1 MSIQG
6 VEGCCIDGKLALR
19 WVTFAQ
25 ANAIS
30 ICIARN
36 SEFTDTLRHF
46 VVPVISSV
54 TLDIGPGLW
63 YVRLGTWS
71 GSAISGILDWSNA
84 YGPIPVVTSKP
95 VVPTVPASLPILHK
109 QAIQHGMRIFT
120 GLVSSYY
127 VLFERSTDPTFP
139 ASATKYSYALDNG
152 RGNVDCLGM
161 DFLYTYSL
169 RISTMTPDRVKFPT
183 DSVQQMSE
191 GRVLHGL
198 RCARPLRHADTG
210 MTATLKSGNAILHDS
225 KERPHMRFTSHRDYL
240 RFQAA
245 KAATGEEVKRV

>member
-30 ICIARN
+30 ISIARN

-54 TLDIGPGLW
+54 ALDTGPGLW

-71 GSAISGILDWSNA
+71 GSATSGILDWSNA

-95 VVPTVPASLPILHK
+95 VVSTVPASLPVLHK
-109 QAIQHGMRIFT
+109 QAIQHGVRIYT
-120 GLVSSYY
+120 GLTESYY
-127 VLFERSTDPTFP
+127 VLFERSIDPTFP
-139 ASATKYSYALDNG
+139 SSATKYSYVLDNG
-152 RGNVDCLGM
+152 RGQVDCLGM
-161 DFLYTYSL
+161 DYLNTYSL
-169 RISTMTPDRVKFPT
+169 RISTMSPDRVHFPT

-191 GRVLHGL
+191 GRAIHGL
-198 RCARPLRHADTG
+198 RSARPLRHADTG
-210 MTATLKSGNAILHDS
+210 MTATIKSGNAILLDS

-240 RFQAA
+240 RFQAT
-245 KAATGEEVKRV
+245 KAATGEEIKRV

>member
-54 TLDIGPGLW
+54 ALDTGPGLW

-71 GSAISGILDWSNA
+71 GSATSGILDWSSM
-84 YGPIPVVTSKP
+84 YGPIPVVSSKP
-95 VVPTVPASLPILHK
+95 VVSTVPTSLPILHK
-109 QAIQHGMRIFT
+109 QAIQHGMRIYT
-120 GLVSSYY
+120 GVTTPYY

-139 ASATKYSYALDNG
+139 SSATKHSYVLDNG
-152 RGNVDCLGM
+152 RGHVDCAGM
-161 DFLYTYSL
+161 DFLNTYSL
-169 RISTMTPDRVKFPT
+169 RISTMAPDRVHFPT

-191 GRVLHGL
+191 GRALHGL
-198 RCARPLRHADTG
+198 RCARPLRHVDTG
-210 MTATLKSGNAILHDS
+210 MTAVVKSGNAILHDS
-225 KERPHMRFTSHRDYL
+225 KERPNMRFASHRDYL

-245 KAATGEEVKRV
+245 KAATGEEVKRI

>member
-6 VEGCCIDGKLALR
+6 VEGGCIDGKLALR

-30 ICIARN
+30 ICIAHN
-36 SEFTDTLRHF
+36 SEFTDSLRHF

-54 TLDIGPGLW
+54 ALDTGPGLW

-71 GSAISGILDWSNA
+71 GSTTSGILDWSNV
-84 YGPIPVVTSKP
+84 YGPFPVVTSKP
-95 VVPTVPASLPILHK
+95 VVSTVPASLPILHK
-109 QAIQHGMRIFT
+109 QAIQHGMRIYT
-120 GLVSSYY
+120 GLSESYY

-139 ASATKYSYALDNG
+139 ASATKQSYALDNG

-169 RISTMTPDRVKFPT
+169 RISTMTPDRVHFPT

-191 GRVLHGL
+191 GRALHGL
-198 RCARPLRHADTG
+198 RCARPIRHADTG
-210 MTATLKSGNAILHDS
+210 MTAVVKSGNAILHDS
-225 KERPHMRFTSHRDYL
+225 KERPHMRFASHRDYL

-245 KAATGEEVKRV
+245 KAATGEEVKRI

>member
-54 TLDIGPGLW
+54 ALDTGPGLW

-71 GSAISGILDWSNA
+71 GSVTSGILDWSSM
-84 YGPIPVVTSKP
+84 YGPIPVVSSKP
-95 VVPTVPASLPILHK
+95 VVSTVPTSLPILHK
-109 QAIQHGMRIFT
+109 QAIQHGMRIYT
-120 GLVSSYY
+120 GVTTPYY

-139 ASATKYSYALDNG
+139 SSATKHSYVLDNG
-152 RGNVDCLGM
+152 RGHVDCAGM
-161 DFLYTYSL
+161 DFLNTYSL
-169 RISTMTPDRVKFPT
+169 RISTMAPDRVHFPS

-191 GRVLHGL
+191 GRALHGL
-198 RCARPLRHADTG
+198 RCARPLRHVDTG
-210 MTATLKSGNAILHDS
+210 MTAVVKSGNAILHDS
-225 KERPHMRFTSHRDYL
+225 KERPNMRFASHRDYL

-245 KAATGEEVKRV
+245 KAATGEEVKRI